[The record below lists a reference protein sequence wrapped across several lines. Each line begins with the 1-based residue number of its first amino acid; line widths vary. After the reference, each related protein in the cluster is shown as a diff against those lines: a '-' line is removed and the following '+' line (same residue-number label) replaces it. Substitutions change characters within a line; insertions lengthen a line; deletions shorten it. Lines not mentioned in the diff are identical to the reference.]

1 MNLKNKY
8 GKIFLYSIILLY
20 IETIIKSLLKNI
32 NIDVANYS
40 GLFKSSIIIILIYF
54 NQNKEIS
61 LLCTNFKINF
71 NKKDIKFD

>member
-61 LLCTNFKINF
+61 LLGTNFKINF